1 MRQHYDE
8 FRERGIEIVAIAP
21 DGPRALARYWEQHV
35 IPFPGIPYPEHRI
48 AALLGQEVKLLKL
61 GRIPAVLVVDADGI
75 VRAAWYGESMRDIP
89 SVEET
94 LQALQGQGTSHDR

>member
-1 MRQHYDE
+1 M
-8 FRERGIEIVAIAP
+8 
-21 DGPRALARYWEQHV
+21 
-35 IPFPGIPYPEHRI
+35 
-48 AALLGQEVKLLKL
+48 KLLKL
-61 GRIPAVLVVDADGI
+61 GRMPAVLVVDADGI